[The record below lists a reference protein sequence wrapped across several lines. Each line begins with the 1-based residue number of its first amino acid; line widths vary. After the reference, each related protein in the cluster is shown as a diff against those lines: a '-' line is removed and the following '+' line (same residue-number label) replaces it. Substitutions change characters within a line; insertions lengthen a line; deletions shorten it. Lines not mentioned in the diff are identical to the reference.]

1 MISSADRAVLS
12 SWPQS
17 LLRISSFGKRLDPMP
32 TQVAPALNHFARFS
46 AVGSTPPVTMMLVQG
61 MGPLIALM
69 KPGPNT
75 LAGKSLT
82 TSAPSSSASDISVMV
97 EAPGIHA
104 IFRRLHTR
112 ATSLLITGATMK
124 LAPSCIYKAAVGR
137 SEEHTSELQS
147 LMR

>member
-1 MISSADRAVLS
+1 MYSYRSRVDFFCFKQKTAYEM
-12 SWPQS
+12 
-17 LLRISSFGKRLDPMP
+17 RISDWSSDVCSSDLSFGKRLDPMP

-82 TSAPSSSASDISVMV
+82 TSAPSS
-97 EAPGIHA
+97 
-104 IFRRLHTR
+104 
-112 ATSLLITGATMK
+112 
-124 LAPSCIYKAAVGR
+124 R

-147 LMR
+147 LMRISYAVFCLIKK